1 MTDTHI
7 QCPHCGTVSDWQI
20 PEELA
25 KHMPVFTADFFDRMY
40 LEWQLLMPY
49 TEEGER
55 VTFGTYMYFE
65 LQTGRFPDVT
75 ADAEYI
81 KNILTQYDLTQNR
94 PSVDAA
100 KETYERFK
108 RG

>member
-1 MTDTHI
+1 MTETHI
-7 QCPHCGTVSDWQI
+7 QCPHCGTVADWQI
-20 PEELA
+20 DDELSA
-25 KHMPVFTADFFDRMY
+25 RMPIFTADFFDRMY
-40 LEWQLLMPY
+40 LEWQLILPY
-49 TEEGER
+49 AEEGER

-65 LQTGRFPDVT
+65 LQNVRFPDVI

-81 KNILTQYDLTQNR
+81 KQILAQYDLAQYR
-94 PSVDAA
+94 PATSLA